1 MITMWNGYYEDVD
14 LAFIKA
20 ITNLH
25 VGSGKS
31 GEAVDLPIQRDSF
44 GFPVI
49 YASSLK
55 GAIKS
60 YIYRKYNKDAAEVL
74 LGPDEAGDFAS
85 PISITDAYLLAFPA
99 RSLKGVYCYLTCPF
113 LLKRF
118 KEYLEILGIKNEL
131 QQIIKEFENLKENK
145 GFCNDPSQLTID
157 SNNILINEEL
167 LVPIEKSDYAE
178 ELRKKFNLDKE
189 LVIINDDDCLEQAT
203 RSLIR
208 LTRVKLNR
216 SAKTVEAGPWTEE
229 YIPSKT
235 LFFSMVFYSNIK
247 KIIEYRIEYYNKKK
261 RESNKQDEI
270 LDFDKKIN
278 NLKDL
283 NEKIKDGKPKNF
295 FRENL
300 GLLIIGGHET
310 IGSGLVKINFF
321 SEEQQT
327 G

>member
-1 MITMWNGYYEDVD
+1 MWKGYYEDAD
-14 LAFIKA
+14 LVFIKT

-25 VGSGKS
+25 VGSGKG

-49 YASSLK
+49 YSSSLK

-60 YIYRKYNKDAAEVL
+60 YIYRKYNRDIAEVL

-85 PISITDAYLLAFPA
+85 PISITDAYLLVFPA

-118 KEYLEILGIKNEL
+118 KEYLEIVGIEREL
-131 QQIIKEFENLKENK
+131 QQIIEKFEDLKENK

-157 SNNILINEEL
+157 GNNILINEEL
-167 LVPIEKSDYAE
+167 LIPVEKDNNVE
-178 ELRKKFNLDKE
+178 NLRKRFNLDKE

-216 SAKTVEAGPWTEE
+216 SAKTVESGPWTEE

-235 LFFSMVFYSNIK
+235 LFFSAVFYSSIE
-247 KIIEYRIEYYNKKK
+247 KIMKKK
-261 RESNKQDEI
+261 YKDNEQKQKEI
-270 LDFDKKIN
+270 N
-278 NLKDL
+278 S
-283 NEKIKDGKPKNF
+283 KIKDGKPENF

-300 GLLIIGGHET
+300 NLLIIGGHET
-310 IGSGLVKINFF
+310 IGSGLVKVTFL
-321 SEEQQT
+321 SEGQQM
-327 G
+327 GVK